1 MRRNILLFI
10 LPALS
15 ACITGSQPAH
25 ERDQRLVREIAQ
37 QQRWTGEAV
46 AGRPAAEELDAV
58 RGGDAD
64 AVSDARKRFRRLLM
78 AVDRTV
84 WIREAEVRALREVQG
99 DAIAEDEAVAGFD
112 RAGRQRA
119 DALAAADDLAKALA
133 DSKSKRAI
141 SLDELRRALLTI
153 QKAQESEQRLARELG
168 RAGRS
173 ADAPL
178 TLQRL
183 SAATNSRGRYFV
195 DATVRYLSNHPDE
208 RYGLDSWASQ
218 LSNEKSQ
225 IRAALADADANRP
238 PPAPAPAPRNEKV
251 PTIGSA
257 GDDLERS
264 DAPPP
269 TMGPSAAPAQLSIS
283 GDAKRLIDK
292 RGTPK
297 AILTREGGLFA
308 LRYDEERP
316 CGIDRCES
324 TVDYLFDSSG
334 KLVRDEVVSQ
344 KK

>member
-1 MRRNILLFI
+1 MRAPRGAGVAPRSEFEASSLFTVFSVSRVRHVAQRVHLVSRLTARPGAVIDRRGGRMRRNILLLP

-25 ERDQRLVREIAQ
+25 ERDQRLAREIAQ
-37 QQRWTGEAV
+37 QHRWTGEPV

-58 RGGDAD
+58 RAGDAD

-84 WIREAEVRALREVQG
+84 WLREAEVRALREAQG

-133 DSKSKRAI
+133 DSKSKHAI
-141 SLDELRRALLTI
+141 SLDELRRALLTM
-153 QKAQESEQRLARELG
+153 QKAQESEQRLSRDLS

-173 ADAPL
+173 TDAPL
-178 TLQRL
+178 ALQRL
-183 SAATNSRGRYFV
+183 TAATASRSKYFV
-195 DATVRYLSNHPDE
+195 DATVRYLTNHPDE

-218 LSNEKSQ
+218 LANEKAQ

-238 PPAPAPAPRNEKV
+238 PPTPAPRSEEV

-257 GDDLERS
+257 GDDL
-264 DAPPP
+264 
-269 TMGPSAAPAQLSIS
+269 
-283 GDAKRLIDK
+283 
-292 RGTPK
+292 
-297 AILTREGGLFA
+297 
-308 LRYDEERP
+308 
-316 CGIDRCES
+316 
-324 TVDYLFDSSG
+324 
-334 KLVRDEVVSQ
+334 
-344 KK
+344 

>member
-1 MRRNILLFI
+1 MRRNILLLVF
-10 LPALS
+10 PALT
-15 ACITGSQPAH
+15 ACITGSQATH

-58 RGGDAD
+58 RAGDAD

-119 DALAAADDLAKALA
+119 DALVAADDLGKALA

-141 SLDELRRALLTI
+141 SLDELRRALLTV
-153 QKAQESEQRLARELG
+153 QKAQESEQRLSRDLA

-173 ADAPL
+173 TDAPL

-183 SAATNSRGRYFV
+183 SAATASRGRYFV
-195 DATVRYLSNHPDE
+195 DASVRYLSNHPDE
-208 RYGLDSWASQ
+208 RYGLDSWAAQ

-238 PPAPAPAPRNEKV
+238 PEAPAPRNEEV

-257 GDDLERS
+257 GDELERS

-269 TMGPSAAPAQLSIS
+269 TSGPSAGPAQMSIA
-283 GDAKRLIDK
+283 GDAKRLIEK
-292 RGTPK
+292 RGTPRS
-297 AILTREGGLFA
+297 ILTREGGLFA
-308 LRYDEERP
+308 LRYDEQRP
-316 CGIDRCES
+316 CGIDTCDS
-324 TVDYLFDSSG
+324 TVDYVFDSTG

>member
-1 MRRNILLFI
+1 MRRTILVLI
-10 LPALS
+10 VPALS

-58 RGGDAD
+58 RAGDAD

-84 WIREAEVRALREVQG
+84 WIREAEIRAIRDAQG

-112 RAGRQRA
+112 RAGRQRV

-141 SLDELRRALLTI
+141 SLDELRRAMLTV
-153 QKAQESEQRLARELG
+153 QKTQESEQRISKELAK
-168 RAGRS
+168 AGRS
-173 ADAPL
+173 QEPQGAL
-178 TLQRL
+178 TRL
-183 SAATNSRGRYFV
+183 TASTGPRGMVFV
-195 DATVRYLSNHPDE
+195 DATVRYLLNHPDE
-208 RYGLDSWASQ
+208 QYGLDSWSQ
-218 LSNEKSQ
+218 QLATERSQ
-225 IRAALADADANRP
+225 VRAALADAEASRP
-238 PPAPAPAPRNEKV
+238 PLPAPAPATNV
-251 PTIGSA
+251 GSA
-257 GDDLERS
+257 GGDDLDRG
-264 DAPPP
+264 DQQPPP
-269 TMGPSAAPAQLSIS
+269 LPGNAQMSVA
-283 GDAKRLIDK
+283 GDAKKLIDK

-316 CGIDRCES
+316 CGIDRCQS
-324 TVDYLFDSSG
+324 TVDYVFDSSG
-334 KLVRDEVVSQ
+334 KLIRDEVVSQ
-344 KK
+344 QK

>member
-1 MRRNILLFI
+1 MRRNILLLA

-58 RGGDAD
+58 RAGDAD

-84 WIREAEVRALREVQG
+84 WIREAEVRALRDVQG

-119 DALAAADDLAKALA
+119 DALAAADDLAKALG

-141 SLDELRRALLTI
+141 SLDDLRRALLTA
-153 QKAQESEQRLARELG
+153 QKAQESEQRLSRDLAR
-168 RAGRS
+168 AARS
-173 ADAPL
+173 TDAPL

-183 SAATNSRGRYFV
+183 TAATSSRGRYFV
-195 DATVRYLSNHPDE
+195 DATVHYLTNHPDE
-208 RYGLDSWASQ
+208 RYGLDSWGSQ

-225 IRAALADADANRP
+225 IKAALADADANRP
-238 PPAPAPAPRNEKV
+238 PPAPAVRNEEV

-264 DAPPP
+264 DPMPPP
-269 TMGPSAAPAQLSIS
+269 APVAPAQLSVA
-283 GDAKRLIDK
+283 GDAKKLIDK

-324 TVDYLFDSSG
+324 TVDYVFDSSG
-334 KLVRDEVVSQ
+334 KLVRDEIVSQ

>member
-1 MRRNILLFI
+1 MRRNILILA

-15 ACITGSQPAH
+15 ACITGTQPAQQ
-25 ERDQRLVREIAQ
+25 RDQKLAREIAQ

-46 AGRPAAEELDAV
+46 AGRPAPDELEAV
-58 RGGDAD
+58 RSGDAD

-84 WIREAEVRALREVQG
+84 WIREAEVRALREAQG
-99 DAIAEDEAVAGFD
+99 DALAEDEATAGFD
-112 RAGRQRA
+112 RAGRQRN

-141 SLDELRRALLTI
+141 SLDELRRALITV
-153 QKAQESEQRLARELG
+153 QKAQESEQRLSKELAK
-168 RAGRS
+168 AGRS
-173 ADAPL
+173 PDSPL
-178 TLQRL
+178 ALTRL
-183 SAATNSRGRYFV
+183 SASTGPRNKAFV
-195 DATVRYLSNHPDE
+195 DASVRYLTNHPDE
-208 RYGLDSWASQ
+208 QYGLDSWSPQLAS
-218 LSNEKSQ
+218 EKSQ
-225 IRAALADADANRP
+225 IRAALADAEANRP
-238 PPAPAPAPRNEKV
+238 PAPAVRNDEV

-257 GDDLERS
+257 GDDLERPPE
-264 DAPPP
+264 PPP
-269 TMGPSAAPAQLSIS
+269 MPDMSAQQELSVV
-283 GDAKRLIDK
+283 GDAKKLIDK

-297 AILTREGGLFA
+297 AILTRQGGLFA

-324 TVDYLFDSSG
+324 TVDYVFDANG

>member
-1 MRRNILLFI
+1 MRRNILLLA

-58 RGGDAD
+58 RAGDAD

-84 WIREAEVRALREVQG
+84 WIREAEVRALRDAQG
-99 DAIAEDEAVAGFD
+99 DALAEDEAVAGFD
-112 RAGRQRA
+112 RAGRQRT
-119 DALAAADDLAKALA
+119 DAFAAADDLAKALA

-141 SLDELRRALLTI
+141 SLDDLRRALLTA
-153 QKAQESEQRLARELG
+153 QKAQESEQRLSKELS
-168 RAGRS
+168 RASRS

-178 TLQRL
+178 ALQRL
-183 SAATNSRGRYFV
+183 TPATASRNKAFV
-195 DATVRYLSNHPDE
+195 DAVVRYLTNHPDE
-208 RYGLDSWASQ
+208 QYGLDSWGSPLA
-218 LSNEKSQ
+218 NERSQ
-225 IRAALADADANRP
+225 IRAALADAEANRP
-238 PPAPAPAPRNEKV
+238 PPNPAVRNEEV

-264 DAPPP
+264 EPPP
-269 TMGPSAAPAQLSIS
+269 SAPQQLSVV
-283 GDAKRLIDK
+283 GDAKKLIDK

-324 TVDYLFDSSG
+324 TVDYVFDSSG
-334 KLVRDEVVSQ
+334 KLVRDEIVSQ

>member
-1 MRRNILLFI
+1 MRRNILLLI

-58 RGGDAD
+58 RAGDAD

-84 WIREAEVRALREVQG
+84 WIREAEVRSLRDAQG
-99 DAIAEDEAVAGFD
+99 DAIAEDEAVAGFE

-141 SLDELRRALLTI
+141 SLDELRRALLTV
-153 QKAQESEQRLARELG
+153 QKAQESEQRLSRDLS
-168 RAGRS
+168 RSGRS
-173 ADAPL
+173 TGAPL
-178 TLQRL
+178 ALQRL
-183 SAATNSRGRYFV
+183 TPATASRSKYFV
-195 DATVRYLSNHPDE
+195 EATVSYLSNHPDE

-218 LSNEKSQ
+218 LSSEKSQ

-238 PPAPAPAPRNEKV
+238 PATPAVQNDQA

-269 TMGPSAAPAQLSIS
+269 PSNAAPAQLSVV
-283 GDAKRLIDK
+283 GDAKKLIDK

-324 TVDYLFDSSG
+324 TVDYVFDSSG
-334 KLVRDEVVSQ
+334 RLVRDEIVSQ

>member
-1 MRRNILLFI
+1 MRRNILLLT

-58 RGGDAD
+58 RAGDAD

-78 AVDRTV
+78 AIDRTV
-84 WIREAEVRALREVQG
+84 WIREAEVRSLREAQG
-99 DAIAEDEAVAGFD
+99 DALAEDEAVAGFD

-133 DSKSKRAI
+133 DSKSKRAV
-141 SLDELRRALLTI
+141 SLDELRRALVTV
-153 QKAQESEQRLARELG
+153 QKAQDSEQRLSKELS
-168 RAGRS
+168 RSGRS

-178 TLQRL
+178 ALQRL
-183 SAATNSRGRYFV
+183 TASTSSRSRAFV
-195 DATVRYLSNHPDE
+195 DATVRYLGNHPDE
-208 RYGLDSWASQ
+208 RYGLDSWGSQ
-218 LSNEKSQ
+218 LASEKSQ
-225 IRAALADADANRP
+225 IRAALADADASRP
-238 PPAPAPAPRNEKV
+238 PATPASRNDEV

-269 TMGPSAAPAQLSIS
+269 PAAAAPAQLSVA
-283 GDAKRLIDK
+283 GDAKKLIDK
-292 RGTPK
+292 RGTPR

-324 TVDYLFDSSG
+324 TVDYIFDSSG
-334 KLVRDEVVSQ
+334 KLVRDEIVSQ

>member
-1 MRRNILLFI
+1 MRRNILLLT

-58 RGGDAD
+58 RAGDPD

-78 AVDRTV
+78 AIDRTV
-84 WIREAEVRALREVQG
+84 WLREAEVRAVREAQG
-99 DAIAEDEAVAGFD
+99 DALAEDEAVAGFD

-141 SLDELRRALLTI
+141 SLDELRRALLTV
-153 QKAQESEQRLARELG
+153 QKAQESEQRLSRELS
-168 RAGRS
+168 RSGRS
-173 ADAPL
+173 TDTPL
-178 TLQRL
+178 ALQRL
-183 SAATNSRGRYFV
+183 TAATSSRSKAFV
-195 DATVRYLSNHPDE
+195 DATVRYLTNHPDE

-218 LSNEKSQ
+218 LANEKSQ

-238 PPAPAPAPRNEKV
+238 PQPPAGHNDEV

-269 TMGPSAAPAQLSIS
+269 PTAAPAAQLSVA
-283 GDAKRLIDK
+283 GDAKKLIDK

-308 LRYDEERP
+308 LRYEEERP
-316 CGIDRCES
+316 CGIERCES
-324 TVDYLFDSSG
+324 TVDYVFDSSG
-334 KLVRDEVVSQ
+334 KLVRDEIVSQ

>member
-1 MRRNILLFI
+1 MRRNILLLV

-15 ACITGSQPAH
+15 ACITGSQATH

-58 RGGDAD
+58 RAGDAD

-78 AVDRTV
+78 AVDRTA

-99 DAIAEDEAVAGFD
+99 DAIAEDEAVAGYD
-112 RAGRQRA
+112 RAGRQRV

-141 SLDELRRALLTI
+141 SLDELRRALLTV
-153 QKAQESEQRLARELG
+153 QKAQESEQRLSRDLS

-173 ADAPL
+173 SDAPI

-195 DATVRYLSNHPDE
+195 DATVRYLLNHPDE

-238 PPAPAPAPRNEKV
+238 PPTPGPRNEEV

-269 TMGPSAAPAQLSIS
+269 TSGPSAGSAQMSIA

-308 LRYDEERP
+308 LRYDEQRP
-316 CGIDRCES
+316 CGIDSCDS
-324 TVDYLFDSSG
+324 TVDYVFDSTG